1 MTVATPTIQLLTDSG
16 DKLDLITNSALL
28 TVSAAATGVTRTYQI
43 NEDQATSKYEVPP
56 DDGAYTVLV
65 TDTDSLGVSAS
76 ASITFTLDTT
86 EPTTPE
92 VSLESD
98 TGESPTDRVTAYA
111 YLTENASETGATRS
125 YSLNGV
131 VSDSYVIPSLDV
143 SYVLVV
149 TDTDAA
155 GNAVSTTLE
164 FTLDTTLSAPT
175 AWLTLDS
182 GDGADGI
189 TYEAGVSFSA
199 LTEGDARTYAI
210 NDGEASD
217 EFLTPTEE
225 GTYKVVVVDKD
236 TAGNT

>member
-1 MTVATPTIQLLTDSG
+1 MTVATPTIQLTSDTG
-16 DKLDLITNSALL
+16 DAADLITNDYRL
-28 TVSAAATGVTRTYQI
+28 TLSAAASGVSRTYT
-43 NEDQATSKYEVPP
+43 DQSGTWPEYSGPE
-56 DDGAYTVLV
+56 GEGLYTVIV
-65 TDTDSLGVSAS
+65 TDTLGSSSAS
-76 ASITFTLDTT
+76 ASITFTYDTIAP
-86 EPTTPE
+86 EAPE
-92 VSLESD
+92 VALEID
-98 TGESPTDRVTAYA
+98 TGESSTDGVTAYA

-131 VSDSYVIPSLDV
+131 LSDSYLMPSDDD

-189 TYEAGVSFSA
+189 DDTGKHQTLLDGSAG
-199 LTEGDARTYAI
+199 
-210 NDGEASD
+210 
-217 EFLTPTEE
+217 
-225 GTYKVVVVDKD
+225 
-236 TAGNT
+236 